1 MTPLRI
7 RLRELRLAKG
17 LTQVELARKAGIRQ
31 ATVSGLETG
40 RTKRVDFPV
49 LERLAA
55 VLGVAPHRLFQTVR
69 RGAGRSRS

>member
-1 MTPLRI
+1 
-7 RLRELRLAKG
+7 LRLAKG
-17 LTQVELARKAGIRQ
+17 LTQVQLARKAKVTQ

-55 VLGVAPHRLFQTVR
+55 VLGVAPHRLFQTVTRAR
-69 RGAGRSRS
+69 RRS